1 MLNLT
6 QLEKLKIMELLELAP
21 SYLHYLETQ
30 LQSAYNQYGEA
41 AQTRIRELLD
51 QYDTFEE
58 MEDTLITTTV
68 ETGNIKKLDVIE
80 YFGSSDSNSNVHI
93 DNKVAKIKNK
103 LRNLLQISIGG
114 VSTGYARMV
123 KG

>member
-6 QLEKLKIMELLELAP
+6 SLEKLKIMEILELAP

-51 QYDTFEE
+51 QYDNYEE
-58 MEDTLITTTV
+58 KEDILLDSTI

-80 YFGSSDSNSNVHI
+80 YFGTGESNSNIHI
-93 DNKVAKIKNK
+93 DIKIAKVKNK

-114 VSTGYARMV
+114 SSTGYARIV